1 MEDALNCE
9 LGERGDGAGAGRLG
23 SEKTAVCWFVFSAME
38 IKGSKPGLD
47 SGDSSSRT
55 SHDGPMDPVYDD
67 GGDALGVVIELS
79 TIELEVPDEDDDERL
94 FPRLAC
100 SEGETS
106 VSDDRELFECSLSL
120 VVKSSSEK

>member
-1 MEDALNCE
+1 MEDAINCG

-23 SEKTAVCWFVFSAME
+23 FEEAAACWFVFSGME

-47 SGDSSSRT
+47 SGNRSSWT
-55 SHDGPMDPVYDD
+55 SHDGPTDPVYDD
-67 GGDALGVVIELS
+67 GGDVLGVVIELS
-79 TIELEVPDEDDDERL
+79 TIELEVPDEDDDKRL

-106 VSDDRELFECSLSL
+106 ASDVRELFECSLSL
-120 VVKSSSEK
+120 VVKTSEK